1 KCLYLAFE
9 ESPKQIIRNMKSI
22 GINLQPWVD
31 KGLLKFHATRP
42 TLYGL
47 EMHLINIYDLVNEFQ
62 PDLVVFDPISNL
74 ITAGT
79 QEEVK
84 SMLTR
89 LLDFLKNKMITSM
102 STSLTTMS
110 QMDTEVGV
118 SSLMDSWIDLKA
130 NEKDG
135 ERNRTID

>member
-1 KCLYLAFE
+1 MNFSLH
-9 ESPKQIIRNMKSI
+9 IVI
-22 GINLQPWVD
+22 
-31 KGLLKFHATRP
+31 
-42 TLYGL
+42 
-47 EMHLINIYDLVNEFQ
+47 
-62 PDLVVFDPISNL
+62 FDPISNL
-74 ITAGT
+74 INAGT

-118 SSLMDSWIDLKA
+118 SSLMDSWI
-130 NEKDG
+130 
-135 ERNRTID
+135 RY